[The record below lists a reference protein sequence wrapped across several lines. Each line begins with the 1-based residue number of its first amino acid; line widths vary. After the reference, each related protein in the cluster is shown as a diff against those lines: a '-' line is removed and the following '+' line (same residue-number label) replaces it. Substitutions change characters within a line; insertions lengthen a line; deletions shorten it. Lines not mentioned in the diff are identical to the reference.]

1 MKYWL
6 TSLILAA
13 PLPALATCVDVPA
26 PPVSLSF
33 ESRYKDNDLSRSE
46 IDPQAEADAKAAL
59 KVLDDFISD
68 LATRSDAALLVGD
81 GAEAACI
88 MDALVHWAEADA
100 LSVLA
105 TPTVQLTIGSRLAAL
120 ALITRKVAPISSPEH
135 TAVVSA
141 WLARRMKEQMT
152 FWERA
157 PNGAA
162 QGNLRAWSALAGTA
176 TALLTHDPI
185 MLGWSAWSV
194 EYVACTANEDGS
206 LPQEM
211 SRKTRALHYQ
221 LHAVA
226 PLTLAAAMLEEN
238 GISMLDRCGQA
249 LDRIVTFTMDDLNAG
264 GIASAEHAGAEQTLN
279 GGLDG
284 VKDFQLAWGEAW
296 LSLRDQ
302 ASLETALSERRP
314 LKYSKLGG
322 DQTRI
327 WAE

>member
-13 PLPALATCVDVPA
+13 PMPALATCVDVPT

-33 ESRYKDNDLSRSE
+33 ESRYKEDDLSRSE
-46 IDPQAEADAKAAL
+46 INPEAEADAKEAL
-59 KVLDDFISD
+59 KLLDDFIGD

-81 GAEAACI
+81 GAEIACVL
-88 MDALVHWAEADA
+88 DALAHWAEADA

-105 TPTVQLTIGSRLAAL
+105 TRTVQLTIGSRLAAL
-120 ALITRKVAPISSPEH
+120 ALITQKIAPISDDGKVQ
-135 TAVVSA
+135 AVTA

-152 FWERA
+152 FWESA
-157 PNGAA
+157 PNGSAA
-162 QGNLRAWSALAGTA
+162 GNLRAWSALAGTA
-176 TALLTHDPI
+176 TAVLANDAV

-194 EYVACTANEDGS
+194 EYVACTALDDGS

-211 SRKTRALHYQ
+211 TRKTRALHYQ

-226 PLTLAAAMLEEN
+226 PLTVAAALLEQN
-238 GISMLDRCGQA
+238 GISMLDRCGGA
-249 LDRIVTFTMDDLNAG
+249 LERIVTFTMDDLDAG
-264 GIASAEHAGAEQTLN
+264 GVASAAHAGAEQTLN
-279 GGLDG
+279 GGLES

-296 LSLRDQ
+296 LSLHE
-302 ASLETALSERRP
+302 APALETALSMRRP

-322 DQTRI
+322 DQSRI
-327 WAE
+327 WAR